1 MENNFTNYFF
11 LFRKR
16 FLTIVMK
23 TFFLLFCTTLLSFA
37 PKSGFSQNAKIK
49 IANDRVAS
57 VDEVFKMIKEQ
68 TSYTFIYRSNLFE
81 NYPKV
86 SLKKGTIRANK
97 LLEKT
102 LSLGNFSCDFAED
115 KTILIKGK
123 PPVVVQE
130 AESIAVLQQTIK
142 GTVLDERG
150 QPLPG
155 VNVIVKGTRTGTS
168 TDFDG
173 KYELKLT
180 NSDENTVIV
189 FSYVGYENQEIVL
202 GTKTTIDLKMIPN
215 LAGLEE
221 VVVIGY
227 GTSKVKDAT
236 GVISRIS
243 AKEIESAPMGASVES
258 LLQGRSAGVNVQ
270 IQSAS
275 PTSPISVII
284 RGASSLSG
292 DNQPLWVID
301 GVPQYS
307 STTSGNIA
315 NTLYNLNLNDV
326 KSIDILKDASAT
338 AVYGSRAANGV
349 VIVTT
354 KKGIAGMKPV
364 FEVSSRVGVQVMD
377 FNGYEYFEADEY
389 KAFADA
395 AARELV
401 MARPGFDYF
410 SRLYLDQ
417 QAFFDLN
424 SSEYDKTD
432 LQILPGA
439 YYDGNTNWQED
450 MTQNPLVMQHDF
462 SVRGGS
468 EKTTYFVSMNY
479 KDMEGIVKTGESELY
494 GGRVNLDTRISNNVK
509 FGLNLSGSSRNS
521 DDKDYMLT
529 VLKKVRPDIP
539 AFNEDGTIFTR
550 DPYTE
555 NPYTT
560 LKNTRAG
567 KGITFNGTG
576 YLEIGILNDLEFRT
590 AFTNNYTDSE
600 YLDYSRAGST
610 FNYNG
615 SRSWS
620 NSKASLNVWENTLTF
635 AKMINEK
642 HDIRALAGYSMEN
655 SIVRGYS
662 MSATNFPDDDI
673 LNNFGSAAN
682 VGYINETQTENALI
696 SQFARLHYK
705 FDDRYIISGTIRR
718 DGSSRFGADRRWGV
732 FPSGAA
738 AWLISSEKFME
749 SENIQKYI
757 SYLKLRT
764 SLGLSGSQNL
774 GNFDWIT
781 QVGSTR
787 YNESPAI
794 QPSSIGN
801 PNLQWEQTQMF
812 DLGLDFGLLDDR
824 IYGSVGIYQKKSDEL
839 IYSSPLAPSSAFSNI
854 TSNVASIKNDGL
866 EFDVKYDILRSADHR
881 LTFDFNIAKNVT
893 KVTKINGTTKELF
906 FPGTYSPFIRMV
918 EGGETGQWF
927 GFQTSGRFLVTAE
940 EAISLQG
947 RTETGQTTY
956 YNNAQETAG
965 DLIFVDQDGDGKITN
980 DDRVNLGSSVPK
992 AFGGFGL
999 TYRYKSFMINAAFT
1013 YAYGHTRL
1021 WELPRTDVGYVGNYN
1036 QSNLIAGQSTIVQS
1050 PYDASYPRMAQYGI
1064 GSNNRFSDFYLHDAS
1079 YLRLNAL
1086 NMTYKLPSKFFKN
1099 MLVNGIDLTFQATNL
1114 FTITKYPGFD
1124 PQGNWTS
1131 SSIGSGMAIDASTYP
1146 AAQIYNLGIKINLQ

>member
-1 MENNFTNYFF
+1 
-11 LFRKR
+11 
-16 FLTIVMK
+16 MK

-49 IANDRVAS
+49 IETDRFAS

-68 TSYTFIYRSNLFE
+68 TNYTFIYRANLFE
-81 NYPKV
+81 GYPKV
-86 SLKKGTIRANK
+86 SLKRGTIRANK

-102 LSLGNFSCDFAED
+102 LSQGNFICDFSAD

-123 PPVVVQE
+123 PTVPVEIPEVIE
-130 AESIAVLQQTIK
+130 VLQQSIK
-142 GTVLDERG
+142 GTVVDERG
-150 QPLPG
+150 EPLPG
-155 VNVIVKGTRTGTS
+155 VNVIVKGSKIGTS

-173 KYELKLT
+173 KYQLNLR
-180 NSDENTVIV
+180 NSDENTILV
-189 FSYVGYENQEIVL
+189 FSYVGYENQEIKI
-202 GTKTTIDLKMIPN
+202 GTKTTIDLKMVPN
-215 LAGLEE
+215 LAGLDE

-227 GTSKVKDAT
+227 GTSKIKDAT

-243 AKEIESAPMGASVES
+243 AKEIENSPMGSSVES
-258 LLQGRSAGVNVQ
+258 LLQGKSAGVNVQ

-354 KKGIAGMKPV
+354 KKGVAGMKPI
-364 FEVSSRVGVQVMD
+364 FEISSRVGVQVMD
-377 FNGYEYFEADEY
+377 FNEYQYFEADEY
-389 KAFADA
+389 IAFADA

-410 SRLYLDQ
+410 SRKYLDQ

-424 SSEYDKTD
+424 TSEYDKSD

-439 YYDGNTNWQED
+439 YFEGNTNWQDE
-450 MTQNPLVMQHDF
+450 MTQNPVVMQHDF

-468 EKTTYFVSMNY
+468 EKTTYFVSFNY
-479 KDMEGIVKTGESELY
+479 KDMEGIVKSGKSELY
-494 GGRVNLDTRISNNVK
+494 GGRVNLDTRISNDVK
-509 FGLNLSGSSRNS
+509 FGLNLSGSTRNS

-539 AFNEDGTIFTR
+539 AFNDDGTIFTR

-560 LKNTRAG
+560 LKNTQAG
-567 KGITFNGTG
+567 KGITFNGTAF
-576 YLEIGILNDLEFRT
+576 LEIGITDGLEFKT
-590 AFTNNYTDSE
+590 AFTNNYTDSQNLN
-600 YLDYSRAGST
+600 YDRAGST

-620 NSKASLNVWENTLTF
+620 NSKASLNVWENTLTY
-635 AKMINEK
+635 AKMINDK
-642 HDIRALAGYSMEN
+642 HDVRALAGYSMEN
-655 SIVRGYS
+655 SIVRRYS

-673 LNNFGSAAN
+673 LNNFGSAASI
-682 VGYINETQTENALI
+682 GSINETQTENALI

-718 DGSSRFGADRRWGV
+718 DGSSRFGADKRWGI

-738 AWLISSEKFME
+738 AWLVSSEKFMQNE
-749 SENIQKYI
+749 SITKYVN
-757 SYLKLRT
+757 YLKLRA

-787 YNESPAI
+787 YNENPAI

-839 IYSSPLAPSSAFSNI
+839 IYSSPLAPSSSFSSI
-854 TSNVASIKNDGL
+854 TSNVASIKNDGF
-866 EFDVKYDILRSADHR
+866 EFDIKYDILRTADQR
-881 LTFDFNIAKNVT
+881 LTFDFNFAKNVT
-893 KVTKINGTTKELF
+893 KVTKINGQTKELL
-906 FPGTYSPFIRMV
+906 FPSSYTTYIKME
-918 EGGETGQWF
+918 EGDETGQWY
-927 GFQTSGRFLVTAE
+927 GFQTAGRFYVTAE
-940 EAISLQG
+940 DAIAMQG
-947 RTETGQTTY
+947 RTESGLTTSF
-956 YNNAQETAG
+956 NSAQETKG
-965 DLIFVDQDGDGKITN
+965 DLIYIDQDGDGKITN
-980 DDRVNLGSSVPK
+980 DDRVNLGTSVPK
-992 AFGGFGL
+992 GFGGFGL

-1021 WELPRTDVGYVGNYN
+1021 WQLPMSDVGYVGNYN
-1036 QSNLIAGQSTIVQS
+1036 QSNLIAGESTIVKS
-1050 PYDASYPRMAQYGI
+1050 PYEASYPRMTQYGV
-1064 GSNNRFSDFYLHDAS
+1064 GRNNKFSDFYLHSAS

-1086 NMTYKLPSKFFKN
+1086 NMTYKLPTKFFKN
-1099 MLVNGIDLTFQATNL
+1099 MLINGIDLTFQATNV
-1114 FTITKYPGFD
+1114 FTFTKYPGFD

-1131 SSIGSGMAIDASTYP
+1131 SSIGSGMAVDASTYP
-1146 AAQIYNLGIKINLQ
+1146 SAQIYNLGIKINLQ